1 MGKLK
6 LCCVPGAQVQR
17 VSREEVGAV
26 SLGGGDSGDQPTVPD
41 NPSPPS
47 VVPDS
52 LLPTLTHSD
61 NKETQLRHSSQS

>member
-1 MGKLK
+1 M
-6 LCCVPGAQVQR
+6 PGAQVQR
-17 VSREEVGAV
+17 VSQEEVGVV

-52 LLPTLTHSD
+52 LLPDLFLPI
-61 NKETQLRHSSQS
+61 LRHREREWSLCRS

>member
-1 MGKLK
+1 
-6 LCCVPGAQVQR
+6 
-17 VSREEVGAV
+17 V

-52 LLPTLTHSD
+52 ILPDLFLPILT
-61 NKETQLRHSSQS
+61 QRHRERE